1 MASAHPEFEQ
11 IMNKML
17 QFIKTIDKQVKNR
30 YHIIYISKNDAN
42 RISNDRKDLHNMF
55 EDFKALLVEQMNIDE
70 ADITPEA
77 ELVADLGINSLEL
90 ADLVF
95 SCEAKYNLEIDE
107 DDYKKFITV
116 GDVVEYL
123 EAHQA

>member
-1 MASAHPEFEQ
+1 
-11 IMNKML
+11 
-17 QFIKTIDKQVKNR
+17 
-30 YHIIYISKNDAN
+30 
-42 RISNDRKDLHNMF
+42 MF

-70 ADITPEA
+70 ADITPDA
-77 ELVADLGINSLEL
+77 ELIADLGINSLEL

-95 SCEAKYNLEIDE
+95 SCESKYNIEIDE

-123 EAHQA
+123 ESHCA

>member
-1 MASAHPEFEQ
+1 
-11 IMNKML
+11 
-17 QFIKTIDKQVKNR
+17 
-30 YHIIYISKNDAN
+30 
-42 RISNDRKDLHNMF
+42 MF
-55 EDFKALLVEQMNIDE
+55 EEFKALLVEQMNIDE

-95 SCEAKYNLEIDE
+95 TCEYKYNVEIDE
-107 DDYKKFITV
+107 DDYRKFVTV
-116 GDVVEYL
+116 GDVIAYL